1 MLLSFGFLNIN
12 NIRYI
17 SNLKQVRITWFQSKI
32 LRNISRADMMPNQ
45 LSFLF
50 SKFRSISEKIRRKCF
65 EFSRLSAPKCLD
77 QSCLACLCQL
87 SNWDKLIYFE
97 SYTINFKAHFVKRY
111 YSKSYIKLLLCQ
123 IREVKD

>member
-1 MLLSFGFLNIN
+1 MTHFKKLLLSFGFLNIN

-17 SNLKQVRITWFQSKI
+17 SNLRITWFQSKFF
-32 LRNISRADMMPNQ
+32 RNLSRADMMPNQ

-65 EFSRLSAPKCLD
+65 EFSRLSAPNGLE

-97 SYTINFKAHFVKRY
+97 SFTTSFKAHFVRRY
-111 YSKSYIKLLLCQ
+111 NSKSYMKLYY
-123 IREVKD
+123 VKLEK